1 MKLTNI
7 ASAVLVLSAATTVSA
22 QTAPAAGKV
31 LIVAG
36 SATVERAG
44 RQTPLIAGSSVESG
58 DTLSVGDKST
68 LQVRFTDESV
78 VALRA
83 NSQFKIENYRFDK
96 NAETDRSLMGLL
108 KGGMRTITGLIGKAN
123 NKNYLVQT
131 ATSTIGIRGTHFA
144 VVSCNNDCSRA
155 DGTAESNG
163 TYGSVTDGR
172 ISVSNTTGT
181 TEFGQQDSFF
191 VSTPDTPPVRLLVPP
206 AVLADRGAASKGRA
220 AASTSDQED
229 SSGLRSS
236 GTGESTSPQLVV
248 QRSPSIELNAGLT
261 STSPLSAPALTASLN
276 SPKSTES
283 NFVVFAFTELSGFM
297 LPSGVSVTKQ
307 NAGTVFPSSPALSD
321 PDLANAVISD
331 AQSAA
336 AAIGRF
342 RVVSRSP
349 AAAAYWYYVA
359 PAASYNLGTHRAF
372 GEAPVGAVPTF
383 GIAQYNYVGGTTPTD
398 NYGRAGAFSGTNLTM
413 NFSSQTIQSQGAI
426 TINFSPNAAMNV
438 TTQYTVPA
446 QTFSMG
452 AGFQTLTGV
461 TCASCAGSTVG
472 SVNGQFLGAN
482 RQGFAAG
489 ILVRNSQLTTV
500 NTANA
505 AGNVSVYARQ

>member
-1 MKLTNI
+1 MKLSNI
-7 ASAVLVLSAATTVSA
+7 ASAVLLLSAATGVSA

-36 SATVERAG
+36 VAMVERAG
-44 RQTPLIAGSSVESG
+44 KQTPLIAGSAVETG

-83 NSQFKIENYRFDK
+83 NSQFKIENYKFDK

-155 DGTAESNG
+155 DGTAEANG

-172 ISVSNTTGT
+172 ISVSNASGT

-206 AVLADRGAASKGRA
+206 AILADRGAASRGRA
-220 AASTSDQED
+220 PASTNDQGD
-229 SSGLRSS
+229 SSGFRGS

-248 QRSPSIELNAGLT
+248 QRSPNIELNAGLT
-261 STSPLSAPALTASLN
+261 DLSPLSSPALTATPADKQPAAN
-276 SPKSTES
+276 DIATIR
-283 NFVVFAFTELSGFM
+283 FSGFM
-297 LPSGVSVTKQ
+297 QPNGI
-307 NAGTVFPSSPALSD
+307 SSTSQTTNKFSIADAVANEPE
-321 PDLANAVISD
+321 LANAVVVDS
-331 AQSAA
+331 ASAA
-336 AAIGRF
+336 AAISRF
-342 RVVSRSP
+342 RTVGSNA

-359 PAASYNLGTHRAF
+359 PTAPYDLGTHRAF
-372 GEAPVGAVPTF
+372 GDAPVGAAPTS

-398 NYGRAGAFSGTNLTM
+398 NYGRSGAFSGTNLTM
-413 NFSSQTIQSQGAI
+413 NFTSQTIQSQGPTTI
-426 TINFSPNAAMNV
+426 TFAPNAAMPV
-438 TTQYTVPA
+438 TTLYTVPA

-452 AGFQTLTGV
+452 AGLQALTGV
-461 TCASCAGSTVG
+461 TCTACAGSTAG

-482 RQGFAAG
+482 RQGYAAS
-489 ILVRNSQLTTV
+489 ILVRNTQLTTV

-505 AGNVSVYARQ
+505 GGNVSVYARQ